1 VTRARDAR
9 LQSVGFKVMYF
20 TYRQVTDRTPVV
32 AALRPL
38 LAQSALAPN
47 L

>member
-1 VTRARDAR
+1 VLR
-9 LQSVGFKVMYF
+9 F
-20 TYRQVTDRTPVV
+20 TYRQVMDRTPVV

-38 LAQSALAPN
+38 LGQTSLAPN